1 MRLPLI
7 SVIITTYNYAH
18 TVGTAIR
25 SALAQDYPNLEVLVL
40 DNASTDATEALVAG
54 FAGDSRLRYH
64 RHPENIGMVPNHNA
78 GLRLAKGEYISFLSA
93 DDFLMPGFISRSYA
107 FLQAHP
113 EIDVRYGATY
123 FVDAQE
129 RFTGVRQMA
138 GQPLFPYQGGRNEL
152 ACLLA
157 EGCYMC
163 FPTMLMRRDLYERF
177 GPLDETLK
185 AADYEIVL
193 RWAEH
198 GVRFAYDPEAV
209 AGVRLH
215 SGQQSSTQNYTAN
228 GSESKEVCEVIRKF
242 VRPETEARIAGFE
255 RRIAVHARQLFGYS
269 AACNPALTEN
279 TELMGEVN
287 AVSEMLEAVRAR
299 NRTRPHR
306 SKPTV
311 IVLAGKSVT
320 ALEESL
326 RSLTSQTRPD
336 WEAVVIQSPGTSWA
350 PLERYCDPKGRIR
363 NAMTYVALPEAARLN
378 QAQRIASGNMFAFMH
393 AGTVWR
399 PDHIEKLIAAFEND
413 GGLVAYSRAV
423 LAIDQV
429 DGPELT
435 MRKRVEMCHGL
446 CSWPQL
452 QFLRWGSEVPL
463 DALAFRVEA
472 FDEVGYFNEGLPVFE
487 DWEFALRLTTCGVF
501 TPVDSEVEL
510 RTVLGAADRDI
521 QVAAMPG
528 VVKAIHDAY
537 PDRDS
542 IEAALRAE
550 YRSDVQL
557 FATKALEPQAA
568 MTVVPDFYRVAGG
581 LRLRRRVAVA

>member
-40 DNASTDATEALVAG
+40 DNASTDATPALLAS
-54 FAGDSRLRYH
+54 FANEPRLRYH
-64 RHPENIGMVPNHNA
+64 RHPQNVGMVPNHNA

-113 EIDVRYGATY
+113 EVDVRYGATY
-123 FVDAQE
+123 FVDPQE

-138 GQPLFPYQGGRNEL
+138 GQPLFPYEGKRNEF

-177 GPLDETLK
+177 GELDETIK

-193 RWAEH
+193 RWAER
-198 GVRFAYDPEAV
+198 GVRFAYDPEPV

-215 SGQQSSTQNYTAN
+215 PDQQSSTRNYTAD
-228 GSESKEVCEVIRKF
+228 GSESREVVELVRRF
-242 VRPETEARIAGFE
+242 VRPETEHRIAGFE

-279 TELMGEVN
+279 TKLMAEVN
-287 AVSEMLEAVRAR
+287 AASEMLEEVRVR
-299 NRTRPHR
+299 NRARPHR
-306 SKPTV
+306 SKPTIV
-311 IVLAGKSVT
+311 VLAGKNVT
-320 ALEESL
+320 PIEESL
-326 RSLTSQTRPD
+326 RSLVDQTHTD
-336 WEAVVIQSPGTSWA
+336 WEAILVQSPGTSWA
-350 PLERYCDPKGRIR
+350 PLVRYCDPRGRIR
-363 NAMTYVALPEAARLN
+363 NAMTYVALPDAARLN
-378 QAQRIASGNMFAFMH
+378 QALRVAGGNVLAFMH

-399 PDHIEKLIAAFEND
+399 PDHLEKLVATFETNES
-413 GGLVAYSRAV
+413 LVAFSRAV

-429 DGPELT
+429 NGAELT
-435 MRKRVEMCHGL
+435 MRRRVEMCHGL

-452 QFLRWGSEVPL
+452 QFLRFASELPL
-463 DALAFRVEA
+463 DALAFRIEA
-472 FDEVGYFNEGLPVFE
+472 LDEVGLFNEGLPVFE
-487 DWEFALRLTTCGVF
+487 DWEYALRLTLCGAF
-501 TPVDSEVEL
+501 SAVDSEVEI
-510 RTVLGAADRDI
+510 RTVLGFPDRDI
-521 QVAAMPG
+521 QVGAMPG
-528 VVKAIHDAY
+528 VAKAIHDAY
-537 PDRDS
+537 PDRDAE
-542 IEAALRAE
+542 EASLRQE
-550 YRSDVQL
+550 FRSDVQL
-557 FATKALEPQAA
+557 FASKAIDPQAA
-568 MTVVPDFYRVAGG
+568 ASAVPDFYRVAGG
-581 LRLRRRVAVA
+581 FRIRRKAALA